1 MTATTATHVV
11 DVGTEVDGP
20 VTVEVRQAGEVIGS
34 ITVPAR
40 ATPDR
45 APAVAPQTIDER
57 GRELIEIAC
66 DVISQK
72 GFAAT
77 SMRDIAAAAEVP
89 IATMYRHIGSKD
101 ELLYTITATRMQE
114 LFDHFEERLTGD
126 GSATDRLAEAVR
138 VYLAYI
144 SENHRYINLVY
155 RETKA
160 LSEDARARIYDTER
174 RFMDLWQAIIQDG
187 IDEGAFASVDVELA
201 ANLSYFACTVWAL
214 RHWSI
219 GDRSEGEVA
228 ALLTAMIL
236 EGLADRHASA

>member
-1 MTATTATHVV
+1 MTAHHVV
-11 DVGTEVDGP
+11 EVDPAVDGP
-20 VTVEVRQAGEVIGS
+20 VTVEVRQAGRVIGS
-34 ITVPAR
+34 ITVPA
-40 ATPDR
+40 AGT
-45 APAVAPQTIDER
+45 AVEPHEHEPQTIDER

-77 SMRDIAAAAEVP
+77 SMRDIASAADVP

-101 ELLYTITATRMQE
+101 ELLYTITSTRMQE
-114 LFDHFEERLTGD
+114 LFDHFEAHLSSG
-126 GSATDRLAEAVR
+126 GSPTERLAEAVR

-160 LSEDARARIYDTER
+160 LSDDARARIYDTER
-174 RFMDLWQAIIQDG
+174 RFMELWQRIIQDG
-187 IDEGAFASVDVELA
+187 IDDGVFAPLDVELA

-219 GDRSEGEVA
+219 GDRCESDVGD
-228 ALLTAMIL
+228 LLTSMVIG
-236 EGLADRHASA
+236 GLAAEHASV